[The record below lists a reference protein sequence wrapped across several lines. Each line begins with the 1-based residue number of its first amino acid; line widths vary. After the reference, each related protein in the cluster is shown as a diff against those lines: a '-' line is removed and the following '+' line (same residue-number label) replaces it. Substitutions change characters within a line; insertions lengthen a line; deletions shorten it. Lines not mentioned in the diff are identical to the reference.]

1 MTNND
6 KNKVIKWLCMVFF
19 TFHFSLFISSCN
31 SWIEED
37 PESEITDEKVGDSS
51 EACASWVTGVYSK
64 FIYDMFCWGYFPR
77 VLEFDADYISGPDWL
92 FGTFGAGNFQGES
105 DVTDALWKGSYGLI
119 ARANNAERHIKA
131 MTNITDAVKN
141 NAIGELRFMKS
152 LGYFLVVRAYGDC
165 PIQPEEETTEY
176 SQPRQ
181 SVATVYDY
189 IIQNLEDAAG
199 LMYKNTDNAWQE
211 GHASAGSAAGL
222 LAKVYATMAAAA
234 MPAGT
239 EITVRTGPA
248 YTGTGDDRKYA
259 PLQSLTFQKKT
270 VSGYESMNAQEL
282 YRKCVEWSQF
292 LISGLYGN
300 YELLE
305 YDKLWKKS
313 YATASEFMFS
323 VGSVSGDATYKMGVH
338 SQYEGYMT
346 SPGSDFIQ
354 SGGWVGCNHHWY
366 NLFDHDDLR
375 IVKGVKHRWRAYTQE
390 ESNTGFYYPND
401 NEYSILATG
410 RDLDGNWVQDPSG
423 IYADGVSYYYSQ
435 DAQCLAFTTKY
446 MDVTN
451 DAIDNAD
458 ANWPFLRYADVLLCY
473 AEAQNEL
480 GNDAEALTYL
490 NKVRARSN
498 AVEATTDDL
507 DTQLKLRSAII
518 EERAKELACEAD
530 RRWDLLRWG
539 IYLDAMNAFQGTDDS
554 GILKTRTERNLLY
567 PIPAQELNTNKA
579 ITSNNPGWN

>member
-1 MTNND
+1 M
-6 KNKVIKWLCMVFF
+6 
-19 TFHFSLFISSCN
+19 
-31 SWIEED
+31 
-37 PESEITDEKVGDSS
+37 
-51 EACASWVTGVYSK
+51 
-64 FIYDMFCWGYFPR
+64 
-77 VLEFDADYISGPDWL
+77 
-92 FGTFGAGNFQGES
+92 
-105 DVTDALWKGSYGLI
+105 
-119 ARANNAERHIKA
+119 
-131 MTNITDAVKN
+131 
-141 NAIGELRFMKS
+141 
-152 LGYFLVVRAYGDC
+152 
-165 PIQPEEETTEY
+165 
-176 SQPRQ
+176 
-181 SVATVYDY
+181 
-189 IIQNLEDAAG
+189 
-199 LMYKNTDNAWQE
+199 
-211 GHASAGSAAGL
+211 
-222 LAKVYATMAAAA
+222 
-234 MPAGT
+234 
-239 EITVRTGPA
+239 
-248 YTGTGDDRKYA
+248 
-259 PLQSLTFQKKT
+259 
-270 VSGYESMNAQEL
+270 
-282 YRKCVEWSQF
+282 
-292 LISGLYGN
+292 
-300 YELLE
+300 
-305 YDKLWKKS
+305 
-313 YATASEFMFS
+313 
-323 VGSVSGDATYKMGVH
+323 
-338 SQYEGYMT
+338 
-346 SPGSDFIQ
+346 
-354 SGGWVGCNHHWY
+354 
-366 NLFDHDDLR
+366 
-375 IVKGVKHRWRAYTQE
+375 KHRWRAYTQE

-401 NEYSILATG
+401 DEYSILATG

-423 IYADGVSYYYSQ
+423 IYGDGVSYYYSQ